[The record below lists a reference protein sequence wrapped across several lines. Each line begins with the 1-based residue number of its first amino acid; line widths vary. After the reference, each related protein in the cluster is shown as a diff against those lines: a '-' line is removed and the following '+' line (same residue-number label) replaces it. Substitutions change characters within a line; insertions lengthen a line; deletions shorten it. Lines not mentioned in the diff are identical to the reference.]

1 MLLDCKII
9 ITPTNR
15 KTDVL
20 AESSEIVR
28 HRFATR
34 FILEPVLCLF
44 LFHHTAMSRLGRH
57 HGCHRRRP
65 NVELHRMILQANHTW
80 LTVKFRTSEYSF
92 TALTLLGVGDMKS
105 IRPLKISPKESQKVF
120 FERMWGP
127 DLTGVDLR
135 KNIGTLMTIHGSQ
148 VQLCFHVSNLGKL
161 LDTCSSVTVQH
172 NLVLAKMQ

>member
-9 ITPTNR
+9 ITTTNR

-28 HRFATR
+28 HRFAAR

-65 NVELHRMILQANHTW
+65 NVELHRMILQANHTRF
-80 LTVKFRTSEYSF
+80 TVKFRTSEYSF
-92 TALTLLGVGDMKS
+92 TALTLLGLVGDKKS
-105 IRPLKISPKESQKVF
+105 IRPVKILPKESKKVF
-120 FERMWGP
+120 FETLWGSV
-127 DLTGVDLR
+127 LTE
-135 KNIGTLMTIHGSQ
+135 
-148 VQLCFHVSNLGKL
+148 
-161 LDTCSSVTVQH
+161 
-172 NLVLAKMQ
+172 